1 MAFCEDRGVAGSVR
15 ETAVACST
23 CGNKLRRE
31 WSRCPRCRTL
41 RNHEA
46 PSPVPN
52 EPPARRIGLTG
63 PLIALVAGVAT
74 AFVIALNQDSAP
86 RASVRRES
94 AAVESTAGAASAI
107 ATSPPSSEAKEVDA
121 AALVAR
127 VASDTIRFGKLS
139 LSQGDLDQAE
149 LAFETAVDMAPNDPE
164 AHNQLGEVLVRRG
177 RSRDAITHF
186 NRAIEFDR
194 DRWTFRL
201 NRGRAFQLL
210 GQWAAAVDDYRVAAL
225 GAPGNYETHLN
236 LGRSLMQLRRYEDA
250 ANAFERAVRLSP
262 RNTELLILL
271 GNAYL
276 GAQQPD
282 LARGAFERFLE
293 LAPDDAEAPRVRAL
307 LDSQ

>member
-1 MAFCEDRGVAGSVR
+1 M
-15 ETAVACST
+15 
-23 CGNKLRRE
+23 
-31 WSRCPRCRTL
+31 
-41 RNHEA
+41 
-46 PSPVPN
+46 
-52 EPPARRIGLTG
+52 GLAG
-63 PLIALVAGVAT
+63 PLIALVAGIAT
-74 AFVIALNQDSAP
+74 AFVIALNQDSGP
-86 RASVRRES
+86 PASVRREP
-94 AAVESTAGAASAI
+94 AVAESPDGAASAI
-107 ATSPPSSEAKEVDA
+107 AASPTHSEAREVDA

-127 VASDTIRFGKLS
+127 VASDAIRFGKLS

-149 LAFETAVDMAPNDPE
+149 LAFKTAVDMAPDDPE

-225 GAPGNYETHLN
+225 GAPANYETHLN
-236 LGRSLMQLRRYEDA
+236 MGRSLMQLRRYEDA
-250 ANAFERAVRLSP
+250 ANAFERAARLAP

-276 GAQQPD
+276 GARQPD